1 MFSIVM
7 DRAVAEITRPW
18 ENRHGAAFMNAVVG
32 AVIGALA
39 DRGTSAAVLTV
50 QADDLSAQESAFPN
64 PAGSVASAS
73 GYAHRHLTFR
83 GSAHDPLLD

>member
-1 MFSIVM
+1 M

-18 ENRHGAAFMNAVVG
+18 ENRHGAALMSAVVG
-32 AVIGALA
+32 ASAG
-39 DRGTSAAVLTV
+39 RGTSAAVLTV

-64 PAGSVASAS
+64 PAGGVAPAS